1 MSEPIVV
8 SVDRGVGIIELAR
21 PEKFNCLSSRAWK
34 LIDHAR
40 RDFEAR
46 QEVRAILVRARG
58 KNFCT
63 GADLNEVESIKGDPA
78 RIRAFVERGHNAL
91 LALEES
97 PLPVVAAVQGLCLA
111 GGTELMLGADI
122 VFAANSA
129 RIGDQHAQYGLVP
142 GWGGSQ
148 RLTRLVGL
156 RRALEITMSARWL
169 DAQEAHAIGLV
180 NAVTPDDELQV
191 KTMEFALK
199 LTERSRLGLAEM
211 KRLVREGISLET
223 RQAMRLEAD
232 AAARHILSPDT
243 AEGFAAFQA
252 RRKPNFP

>member
-78 RIRAFVERGHNAL
+78 RIRAL
-91 LALEES
+91 LAAALDPVSLEVTDDS
-97 PLPVVAAVQGLCLA
+97 HRHAGHAGARGGPPAHLPRLTVEYTDYSEWQQTNLA
-111 GGTELMLGADI
+111 GPEG
-122 VFAANSA
+122 
-129 RIGDQHAQYGLVP
+129 
-142 GWGGSQ
+142 
-148 RLTRLVGL
+148 
-156 RRALEITMSARWL
+156 RRW
-169 DAQEAHAIGLV
+169 
-180 NAVTPDDELQV
+180 
-191 KTMEFALK
+191 
-199 LTERSRLGLAEM
+199 
-211 KRLVREGISLET
+211 
-223 RQAMRLEAD
+223 
-232 AAARHILSPDT
+232 AAR
-243 AEGFAAFQA
+243 
-252 RRKPNFP
+252 